1 MPQGDTTKT
10 PRRDSDMAPRRDSDQ
25 APRRGGGLRA
35 RLASLIR
42 PRPRLRLLPTGRLSD
57 GGRVATEA
65 AIRALAGATPF
76 AGNLLLCRVLGRYKL
91 FVEANDLT
99 LAPHLVQ
106 DGYWEWWN
114 TRFLASTLRPGERV
128 VDAGA
133 GVGYFTLLAADL
145 VGLQGHVLAVE
156 PNPQSAALLRRN
168 LQLNGFAGHS
178 SVEEAAVAGGTGRLL
193 RLVVPP
199 NSPLDAHLLPQDLA
213 PAAPRPGE
221 AHGSLLV
228 RGKRLDDLGAGAI
241 DFIRLDVGDGLE
253 WAWDGVQRML
263 ADRPALR
270 VLMVFDPARMAQPAA
285 FLEKVAARFPLR
297 RVQPDGTAGACTAAD
312 LLTGGQVSIYLASR

>member
-1 MPQGDTTKT
+1 M
-10 PRRDSDMAPRRDSDQ
+10 
-25 APRRGGGLRA
+25 
-35 RLASLIR
+35 
-42 PRPRLRLLPTGRLSD
+42 
-57 GGRVATEA
+57 
-65 AIRALAGATPF
+65 
-76 AGNLLLCRVLGRYKL
+76 
-91 FVEANDLT
+91 
-99 LAPHLVQ
+99 
-106 DGYWEWWN
+106 
-114 TRFLASTLRPGERV
+114 
-128 VDAGA
+128 
-133 GVGYFTLLAADL
+133 
-145 VGLQGHVLAVE
+145 
-156 PNPQSAALLRRN
+156 
-168 LQLNGFAGHS
+168 
-178 SVEEAAVAGGTGRLL
+178 
-193 RLVVPP
+193 
-199 NSPLDAHLLPQDLA
+199 A

-253 WAWDGVQRML
+253 PAWDGVQRML

>member
-1 MPQGDTTKT
+1 MPQGDSTKT
-10 PRRDSDMAPRRDSDQ
+10 TRRDSEK

-35 RLASLIR
+35 RLASLMR
-42 PRPRLRLLPTGRLSD
+42 PRPRLRLLPTARLTE

-65 AIRALAGATPF
+65 AIRTLAGATPF

-91 FVEANDLT
+91 FVEASDLS

-106 DGYWEWWN
+106 DGFWEWWN
-114 TRFLASTLRPGERV
+114 SRFLASTLRFGERV

-145 VGLQGHVLAVE
+145 VGPQGHVLALE

-168 LQLNGFAGHS
+168 LQLNGFAERS
-178 SVEEAAVAGGTGRLL
+178 NVEEAAATGGTGRLL

-199 NSPLDAHLLPQDLA
+199 NSPLDAHLLPQDPA
-213 PAAPRPGE
+213 PAVPRPGE
-221 AHGSLLV
+221 ARGSLLV
-228 RGKRLDDLGAGAI
+228 RGKQLDDLGAGAV
-241 DFIRLDVGDGLE
+241 DFIRLDVGDGLDA
-253 WAWDGVQRML
+253 AWDGMQRLL

-270 VLMVFDPARMAQPAA
+270 ILMVFDPAQMAQPAA

-297 RVQPDGTAGACTAAD
+297 RVQPDGTASACSAAD
-312 LLTGGQVSIYLASR
+312 LLAGGQVSMYLAKG